1 MGTGFLTRLSYISHL
16 ILARNSLFAKACA
29 HVFKQVCLIS
39 EIDVCF
45 SFVACRPLTVTL
57 ISDSMAK
64 HVTGIQHTTVQAFPG
79 ADISRLMYKVSKN
92 KASIHSK
99 HTILLIGTNDVASSK
114 SVDEIMSLF
123 QKLIT
128 LIRTKSSTNIIIS
141 GIIPRPCDLYKDP
154 NETRMKDVN
163 KELQILCRDRH
174 VSFLHTYR
182 IFLRNNKPIRSL
194 FEFYD
199 HGQNLNSEGIQ
210 RLRRFFHI
218 TVTHLQ

>member
-1 MGTGFLTRLSYISHL
+1 MKEKQNQ
-16 ILARNSLFAKACA
+16 LAKMKAKLERKEQKLKAA
-29 HVFKQVCLIS
+29 TKK
-39 EIDVCF
+39 
-45 SFVACRPLTVTL
+45 ACRPFTVTL

-79 ADISRLMYKVSKN
+79 ADISRLMYKISKN

-99 HTILLIGTNDVASSK
+99 HTILLIGTNDVASLK

-154 NETRMKDVN
+154 NETRMKAAN
-163 KELQILCRDRH
+163 KEL
-174 VSFLHTYR
+174 
-182 IFLRNNKPIRSL
+182 
-194 FEFYD
+194 
-199 HGQNLNSEGIQ
+199 
-210 RLRRFFHI
+210 
-218 TVTHLQ
+218 

>member
-1 MGTGFLTRLSYISHL
+1 
-16 ILARNSLFAKACA
+16 
-29 HVFKQVCLIS
+29 
-39 EIDVCF
+39 
-45 SFVACRPLTVTL
+45 
-57 ISDSMAK
+57 
-64 HVTGIQHTTVQAFPG
+64 
-79 ADISRLMYKVSKN
+79 MYKISKN
-92 KASIHSK
+92 KTSIHSK

-128 LIRTKSSTNIIIS
+128 LIRTKSSINIIIS
-141 GIIPRPCDLYKDP
+141 GIIPRPCDVYKDP

-182 IFLRNNKPIRSL
+182 IFLSNNKPIRSL

-199 HGQNLNSEGIQ
+199 HGLHLNSEGI
-210 RLRRFFHI
+210 RKLRRFFHI
-218 TVTHLQ
+218 TVSHLQWRLIRHVCAACFSVFHFRLAPVDSVQTTLRASGVLVSMFPEC